1 MDSNEGEE
9 VELRVYNCLACMGWW
24 HYTCLTEEDR
34 QSLPTDL
41 IENVEDGV
49 APPWRCKDCVKAT
62 KYAVQRIL
70 EVLRDEEGRFYFV
83 LDYLGYRLW
92 EVRLTTLVEDKKAEL
107 RLAYKEHALTR
118 TTQSLLYCASAILDA
133 AAQDEPFKDLGLLT
147 KLIHPERTEF
157 LISQATLIKRGLSP
171 AMANVYQTLVD
182 PAHRLVFPFN
192 SELLLRT
199 TTGQTLPTLPPLVE
213 RIRRLDGM
221 ELDDCT
227 PAVEVGNEAA
237 ETQQPTLAGIATH
250 LEALTAP
257 TSLPMALSNALDRSD
272 DVAEGL
278 RWINGSSVTDIYT
291 TLQLFCG
298 EYDERNWNGLLRRL
312 VPGLSD
318 EDCAWLSSLALED
331 EHLEPTEPEMALPS
345 HMPPP
350 TGPAVKGRRKRKSTL
365 VTAGPNRRS
374 PRLSAPFE
382 QPMDTEMDAA
392 PVEGDAFEDPVGTQ
406 LPPPSPLAESQRPF
420 RKQISR
426 AYRKLYGSG
435 SHAGLLFS
443 LGILTLYL
451 QRLGVYN
458 PDTGQDHVIY
468 FRTRDMDHRRKWLE
482 MPADIDCTQPS
493 VACNSDALLR
503 RKNPITDCSSG
514 IGPTHGVEP

>member
-1 MDSNEGEE
+1 M
-9 VELRVYNCLACMGWW
+9 
-24 HYTCLTEEDR
+24 
-34 QSLPTDL
+34 
-41 IENVEDGV
+41 

-83 LDYLGYRLW
+83 LEYLGYRLW
-92 EVRLTTLVEDKKAEL
+92 EVRLTSLVEDKKAEL

-118 TTQSLLYCASAILDA
+118 TSQSLLYCAAAILDA
-133 AAQDEPFKDLGLLT
+133 ADQDQPFKDLGLLT

-171 AMANVYQTLVD
+171 AMANVYQSLVD
-182 PAHRLVFPFN
+182 PMHRLVFPFN
-192 SELLLRT
+192 SDLLMRT
-199 TTGQTLPTLPPLVE
+199 TSGQVLPPLPQLEE
-213 RIRRLDGM
+213 RILRFDGM
-221 ELDDCT
+221 ELDDHT
-227 PAVEVGNEAA
+227 PASESGIGSDES
-237 ETQQPTLAGIATH
+237 TSSKPTLAALATH

-257 TSLPMALSNALDRSD
+257 TSLPMALANALDQSEE
-272 DVAEGL
+272 VAEGL
-278 RWINGSSVTDIYT
+278 RGIIGSSVTDIYT

-312 VPGLSD
+312 VPELTD
-318 EDCAWLSSLALED
+318 EDCAWLSTLGAED
-331 EHLEPTEPEMALPS
+331 EHLEPFEPTTVVPS
-345 HMPPP
+345 TMPPP
-350 TGPAVKGRRKRKSTL
+350 TGPTVRGRRKRQATL
-365 VTAGPNRRS
+365 DTVGPNRRS
-374 PRLSAPFE
+374 PRLSAPLE
-382 QPMDTEMDAA
+382 QPMDTEVDAA
-392 PVEGDAFEDPVGTQ
+392 PVGVGTTEDPVGNQ
-406 LPPPSPLAESQRPF
+406 LPPPSPLAESQRPY

-426 AYRKLYGSG
+426 AYRQLHGSG

-443 LGILTLYL
+443 LTILTLYL
-451 QRLGVYN
+451 QRLGVNN

-468 FRTRDMDHRRKWLE
+468 FRTRDMDPKRRWLE
-482 MPADIDCTQPS
+482 MPADIDCAQPS

>member
-1 MDSNEGEE
+1 
-9 VELRVYNCLACMGWW
+9 
-24 HYTCLTEEDR
+24 
-34 QSLPTDL
+34 
-41 IENVEDGV
+41 
-49 APPWRCKDCVKAT
+49 
-62 KYAVQRIL
+62 
-70 EVLRDEEGRFYFV
+70 
-83 LDYLGYRLW
+83 
-92 EVRLTTLVEDKKAEL
+92 
-107 RLAYKEHALTR
+107 LAYKEHALTR
-118 TTQSLLYCASAILDA
+118 TSQSLLYCASAILDA
-133 AAQDEPFKDLGLLT
+133 AAQDQPFKDLGLLT

-171 AMANVYQTLVD
+171 AMANVYQSLVD

-192 SELLLRT
+192 SDLLMRT
-199 TTGQTLPTLPPLVE
+199 ATGETLPALPPLAE
-213 RIRRLDGM
+213 RIHRLDGM

-227 PAVEVGNEAA
+227 PASGVGNEASVSSN
-237 ETQQPTLAGIATH
+237 PTLAALATH

-257 TSLPMALSNALDRSD
+257 SSLPMALSSALDQSEE
-272 DVAEGL
+272 VAERL
-278 RWINGSSVTDIYT
+278 RWINGSSVTDVYT

-312 VPGLSD
+312 VPELSN
-318 EDCAWLSSLALED
+318 EDCEWLSNLAPED
-331 EHLEPTEPEMALPS
+331 EHFEPTEPTMVLPS
-345 HMPPP
+345 IMPPP
-350 TGPAVKGRRKRKSTL
+350 TGPTARGRRKRQDTL
-365 VTAGPNRRS
+365 DIAGPNRRS
-374 PRLSAPFE
+374 PRLSAPLE
-382 QPMDTEMDAA
+382 QPMDTEMGTA
-392 PVEGDAFEDPVGTQ
+392 PVGGGTIEDPVGNR

-426 AYRKLYGSG
+426 AYRQLYGSG

-468 FRTRDMDHRRKWLE
+468 FRTRDMDHRRKWLG